1 MKITK
6 GKISDDEFEYQKRLE
21 KEEKEKISLELSKKR
36 RQDEKLTAEK
46 EAERK
51 KLEHDRV
58 ELLKLKQGV
67 SDGKLFG
74 EENKKH
80 TYEKPKGKAAIEN
93 FWYLNKTWVIL
104 ASALVLMII
113 IIVQPMI
120 FKVQPDF
127 NVNILP
133 IGYHSNTQDVQN
145 LIENYM
151 TDING
156 DGKKTVSVI
165 FTAVAYEYEDA
176 QMNVA
181 TQTKFISE
189 ITAGD
194 SVFVV
199 SDSKSDETLNPQEI
213 LQEMDTLYPDN
224 SAITKYGLKLDTDK
238 VKQLLGWEDIP
249 EGSYLGVKKPE
260 YIKGLNQQKAQAL
273 YDEAIKVFDKMVNDL
288 T

>member
-1 MKITK
+1 M
-6 GKISDDEFEYQKRLE
+6 Y
-21 KEEKEKISLELSKKR
+21 
-36 RQDEKLTAEK
+36 
-46 EAERK
+46 
-51 KLEHDRV
+51 
-58 ELLKLKQGV
+58 
-67 SDGKLFG
+67 
-74 EENKKH
+74 
-80 TYEKPKGKAAIEN
+80 AIRS
-93 FWYLNKTWVIL
+93 YYV
-104 ASALVLMII
+104 
-113 IIVQPMI
+113 

-238 VKQLLGWEDIP
+238 V
-249 EGSYLGVKKPE
+249 SYNFV
-260 YIKGLNQQKAQAL
+260 
-273 YDEAIKVFDKMVNDL
+273 
-288 T
+288 

>member
-104 ASALVLMII
+104 ASA
-113 IIVQPMI
+113 
-120 FKVQPDF
+120 
-127 NVNILP
+127 
-133 IGYHSNTQDVQN
+133 S
-145 LIENYM
+145 
-151 TDING
+151 
-156 DGKKTVSVI
+156 
-165 FTAVAYEYEDA
+165 
-176 QMNVA
+176 
-181 TQTKFISE
+181 
-189 ITAGD
+189 
-194 SVFVV
+194 
-199 SDSKSDETLNPQEI
+199 
-213 LQEMDTLYPDN
+213 
-224 SAITKYGLKLDTDK
+224 
-238 VKQLLGWEDIP
+238 
-249 EGSYLGVKKPE
+249 
-260 YIKGLNQQKAQAL
+260 
-273 YDEAIKVFDKMVNDL
+273 
-288 T
+288 